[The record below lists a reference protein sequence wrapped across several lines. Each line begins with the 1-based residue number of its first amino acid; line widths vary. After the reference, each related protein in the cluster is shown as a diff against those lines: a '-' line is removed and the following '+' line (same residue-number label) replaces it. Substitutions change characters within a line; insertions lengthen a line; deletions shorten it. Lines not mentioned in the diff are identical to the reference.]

1 MNRFSLSVAFA
12 TGLLASSLLSAPAN
26 AQALQ
31 SRYWV
36 EASAYWPNIDT
47 TVNISSN
54 NGRHGTDIDVESDL
68 NLRDRKTL
76 PAFLAGARIGDRF
89 TVIGEYYGLDRSGS
103 ASVTR
108 DITFDD
114 VVYPAGARV
123 DSSFKSDV
131 YRVAVGYSFIRREN
145 MELGAAI
152 GLHATSFEAKLSG
165 EGQVGDL
172 PTQTQRRNRDLLAP
186 MPTIGVFGGYQVT
199 PRLTVSGRADYMSL
213 SAGKYDG
220 SILNAEARATYR
232 VWKNVGVGA
241 MYRYVDYD
249 FAMEKTRWTGQLDY
263 KFSGPA
269 LMLQAAF

>member
-89 TVIGEYYGLDRSGS
+89 TVIGEY
-103 ASVTR
+103 
-108 DITFDD
+108 
-114 VVYPAGARV
+114 
-123 DSSFKSDV
+123 
-131 YRVAVGYSFIRREN
+131 
-145 MELGAAI
+145 
-152 GLHATSFEAKLSG
+152 
-165 EGQVGDL
+165 
-172 PTQTQRRNRDLLAP
+172 
-186 MPTIGVFGGYQVT
+186 
-199 PRLTVSGRADYMSL
+199 
-213 SAGKYDG
+213 
-220 SILNAEARATYR
+220 
-232 VWKNVGVGA
+232 
-241 MYRYVDYD
+241 
-249 FAMEKTRWTGQLDY
+249 
-263 KFSGPA
+263 
-269 LMLQAAF
+269 

>member
-1 MNRFSLSVAFA
+1 MSRFSLSVAFT
-12 TGLLASSLLSAPAN
+12 TGLLASSLLATSAN

-54 NGRHGTDIDVESDL
+54 NGRHGTDINMESDL
-68 NLRDRKTL
+68 NLRDRETL

-131 YRVAVGYSFIRREN
+131 YRLAVGYSLIRREN
-145 MELGAAI
+145 MELGVAV
-152 GLHATSFEAKLSG
+152 GLHATSFEAQLSG
-165 EGQVGDL
+165 DGQVGSL
-172 PTQTQRRNRDLLAP
+172 PAQSQRRTRDLLAP
-186 MPTIGVFGGYQVT
+186 MPTVGVFGGYQVT
-199 PRLTVSGRADYMSL
+199 PRLTVAGRADYMSL

-220 SILNAEARATYR
+220 SIFNAEARASYR

-269 LMLQAAF
+269 LILQAAF